1 MKGKQAVIRGRRGR
15 RVRPPPGDVSLRERL
30 LQGAFAVF
38 REHGFAGAST
48 LEIATRA
55 QVSKR
60 DLYALFDSKQAMLAA
75 CITER
80 AGRMRHPLN
89 LASQGPD
96 SREALEATLVQFGK
110 SILHGLSDPD
120 VLAVY
125 RLAIAE
131 STRAPDI
138 ARTLDKAGREANHLA
153 LGAWLAK
160 AQEHGLVG
168 AGNPAAMATHFLA
181 TLGSTLLIQLL
192 LRVRDAPTAGE
203 IESRARTASE
213 SLILLYPPVRR
224 GD

>member
-1 MKGKQAVIRGRRGR
+1 MKGKQGVIGARRAHR
-15 RVRPPPGDVSLRERL
+15 ARPPLGDGSPRERL
-30 LQGAFAVF
+30 LQAAFAVF
-38 REHGFAGAST
+38 REHGFADAST

-55 QVSKR
+55 QISKR

-80 AGRMRHPLN
+80 AARMRQPLN
-89 LASQGPD
+89 LASQVPE
-96 SREALEATLVQFGK
+96 SRETLEATLVQFGK

-131 STRAPDI
+131 SVLAPDV

-160 AQEHGLVG
+160 AQAQGLVG
-168 AGNPAAMATHFLA
+168 AGNPAAMAAHFLA
-181 TLGSTLLIQLL
+181 TLGGALLIQML
-192 LRVRDAPTAGE
+192 LRVRDAPTADE

-213 SLILLYPPVRR
+213 SLILLYPPPRR